1 MAYKILV
8 VDDEPDLLKVTLLR
22 LKKTGYDVFGGVD
35 GREGIDLALRIMPD
49 LIILDIY
56 LPIINGDEVA
66 KKLKQDDRLKHVPII
81 LISATAATSIVQK
94 SQGCGADGYLT
105 KPFEPQDLVAM
116 VSRLLGQNKEA
127 GN

>member
-1 MAYKILV
+1 MEYKILV

-22 LKKTGYDVFGGVD
+22 LKKTGYEVFGGAD
-35 GREGIDLALRIMPD
+35 GQEGIDLARRIMPD
-49 LIILDIY
+49 LIILDVY
-56 LPIINGDEVA
+56 LPVINGDEAA
-66 KKLKQDDRLKHVPII
+66 KILKQDDRLKHVPII
-81 LISATAATSIVQK
+81 LISATDVTAIVQK
-94 SQGCGADGYLT
+94 SQGCHADGYLT